1 MQSDEDQIREL
12 VASWIAA
19 TRSGDVDTVLSLMT
33 DDAVFLTPGREPMR
47 KTDFAVA
54 ANAQAGGQ
62 APQID
67 GNSEIQEIRVFGD
80 WAYMWSRLRVIVTPP
95 DGVAAVERAGHTLT
109 ILRRENGQ
117 WRLARDAN
125 MLAPVSPPAS

>member
-1 MQSDEDQIREL
+1 MNSDEDQIREL
-12 VASWIAA
+12 VSTWIAA
-19 TRSGDVDTVLSLMT
+19 TRCGDVDTVLGLMT

-47 KTDFAVA
+47 KADFAA
-54 ANAQAGGQ
+54 AAQAQAGGT

-67 GNSEIQEIRVFGD
+67 GSSDIQEIRVLGD
-80 WAYMWSRLRVIVTPP
+80 WAYLWSRLRVIVTPP
-95 DGVAAVERAGHTLT
+95 DGTDSVERAGHTLT

-125 MLAPVSPPAS
+125 MLAPVKSPAP

>member
-1 MQSDEDQIREL
+1 MKSDEDLIREL
-12 VASWIAA
+12 VATWIAA
-19 TRSGDVDTVLSLMT
+19 TRAGDADTVLSLMT

-47 KTDFAVA
+47 KADFAA
-54 ANAQAGGQ
+54 AAQAQAGGR

-67 GNSEIQEIRVFGD
+67 GSSDIVEIRVLGD
-80 WAYMWSRLRVIVTPP
+80 WAYLWSKLRVVVTPP
-95 DGVAAVERAGHTLT
+95 DGATPIERAGHTLT

-125 MLAPVSPPAS
+125 MLAASPPAA